1 MTIISKRR
9 LLFLTGCV
17 CLASATI
24 LAQTETGNKGFLS
37 FSVKVAEE
45 NSPLFSS
52 PGEENS
58 YMTGRLKA
66 GEILEVCFRTDDG
79 WCAVR
84 PPEGSFSWINADYVL
99 RDDSGSGTVV
109 CPDSSKE
116 VPVRVGAASILNS
129 SDVQVGLENGRQV
142 RILGEQ
148 TLTGNKTWLKIAPP
162 RGEFRWIRQS
172 SLEQDEF
179 LSQIP
184 RRLTRYEE
192 LIAENNSGSSDSE
205 NGLEINPETFSR
217 LDEERLDPNIPQ
229 TADLTD
235 PIRKVSFDNTF
246 NKELALLYR
255 DLFAAIESSG
265 SDQTFD
271 HLIRRGAALAS
282 MASDENQRA
291 EAQMLND
298 QILARRR
305 SQSFSG
311 TGSQSVGF
319 SGPVEAQSVSPSFS
333 GKPSNDSEQVL
344 FTLPQS
350 HSASSQPQMMPGGDR
365 HLNEKQ
371 TNKVRFAFSARG
383 DKSPSNSRSEKRGIF
398 SGKPSTIVPPA
409 NYTYPVPAQ
418 LKISVPAQT
427 EPVRTSLENTV
438 PPGSQPVPQDQTDDS
453 KVFLAHGQTDQEIRQ
468 VSALFV
474 KPEVPGASA
483 PLSHAPDAKN
493 QISSPMPRPSMTM
506 SSDYPGGDISGVL
519 GYLPN
524 SGVGEPS
531 YALISQN
538 GNQNSILC
546 YVVPQQGK
554 SLDPYVGKKIA
565 IKGSRGWFKKGEENR
580 KMIIA
585 ESIRIY

>member
-1 MTIISKRR
+1 MAIISKRR

-24 LAQTETGNKGFLS
+24 LAQTEAGNKGFLS

-99 RDDSGSGTVV
+99 RGDSGSGTVV

-172 SLEQDEF
+172 SLEQNEF

-184 RRLTRYEE
+184 SRLTRYEE
-192 LIAENNSGSSDSE
+192 LIAENHSGFPASGD
-205 NGLEINPETFSR
+205 GLEINPETFSR
-217 LDEERLDPNIPQ
+217 LDEERLDPNVSQ

-235 PIRKVSFDNTF
+235 PIRKVSFANTF

-255 DLFAAIESSG
+255 DLFAAIESSE

-271 HLIRRGAALAS
+271 HLTRRGAALES
-282 MASDENQRA
+282 MASDESQRA

-298 QILARRR
+298 QIQARRR
-305 SQSFSG
+305 SRSFAAAGNQSA
-311 TGSQSVGF
+311 GF
-319 SGPVEAQSVSPSFS
+319 SGPVEARSVNPSFS
-333 GKPSNDSEQVL
+333 GSLSNDSEQVL
-344 FTLPQS
+344 FTLPKS
-350 HSASSQPQMMPGGDR
+350 RSALSQTQMTPGEER
-365 HLNEKQ
+365 HMSDKQ
-371 TNKVRFAFSARG
+371 MNKVRFAFSPRG
-383 DKSPSNSRSEKRGIF
+383 DKSPSNSQSEKRGIF
-398 SGKPSTIVPPA
+398 SGKPSAIVPPA
-409 NYTYPVPAQ
+409 NYTYPAPAQ
-418 LKISVPAQT
+418 LKISVPSQSG
-427 EPVRTSLENTV
+427 PVRTSLESTA
-438 PPGSQPVPQDQTDDS
+438 PSATQPEPQDQTDAS
-453 KVFLAHGQTDQEIRQ
+453 KVFLAHAQTDQEIRQ

-474 KPEVPGASA
+474 KPEVPGVSS
-483 PLSHAPDAKN
+483 PLSHSPEANN
-493 QISSPMPRPSMTM
+493 QMPTPIPQPSMTV

-524 SGVGEPS
+524 SGAGAPS

-565 IKGSRGWFKKGEENR
+565 VKGSRGWFKKGEENR